1 MSVASGAR
9 VGARGIAASLT
20 AVTVL
25 GIVAVPRIAAGR
37 VGATNMR
44 PWRCHIHKWN
54 ADGYQHKGDSTSQ
67 IRCKCGRDALWRD
80 WLAHGDSSTCFG
92 PVLRE
97 VSAPLGW
104 GMVRHDLFINQAK
117 CLDVGTGNI
126 GHYLDLRL
134 APATIEQCLCCGSS
148 DAFII
153 TAAH

>member
-1 MSVASGAR
+1 VSVASGAR

-44 PWRCHIHKWN
+44 PWHCHIHKWN
-54 ADGYQHKGDSTSQ
+54 PDGY

-97 VSAPLGW
+97 VSAPLGC
-104 GMVRHDLFINQAK
+104 GMVRHELFINQAK

-126 GHYLDLRL
+126 GLYLDLRL
-134 APATIEQCLCCGSS
+134 APTSIEQCLCCGSFN
-148 DAFII
+148 ALII
-153 TAAH
+153 TPTH